1 MIIIK
6 RQILSSLLMSLCL
19 MIVLGGCSFTGSTPK
34 VADKTGYSVQDYQGS
49 QLQLSSKPQR
59 IVSLT
64 LGTDE
69 ILLSLVA
76 PSRLAGLTYLADD
89 PGVSNVVESA
99 KEVPG
104 RVKGNLESVIGLKP
118 DLVIVA
124 NWQPI
129 ELIKSIK
136 DAGIPV
142 YVYKAPTT
150 ISEIKTV
157 IMDLG
162 NLVGEKAKGTEIV
175 TKMDEELASLGD
187 KIKKNPSPK
196 KPVVIHYTLTGATY
210 GKGSLFD
217 DICTY
222 ANVENGVA
230 KAGGS
235 AFESLPK
242 EKIIEVNPDILILPG
257 WDAAGKKDVTAFKA
271 EVQQDPAFQSV
282 SAIKNNKLV
291 IISDKYVSSASQY
304 ITLGVKEIVQFAYP
318 E

>member
-1 MIIIK
+1 MAII
-6 RQILSSLLMSLCL
+6 
-19 MIVLGGCSFTGSTPK
+19 LGGCNFMGSTPK
-34 VADKTGYSVQDYQGS
+34 ILDQSGYSVQDDQGS
-49 QLQLSSKPQR
+49 HLQLSNKPQR

-69 ILLSLVA
+69 ILLSLVD
-76 PSRLAGLTYLADD
+76 PSRLAALTYLADD
-89 PGVSNVVESA
+89 PGVSNVAESA
-99 KEVPG
+99 KQVRG
-104 RVKGNLESVIGLKP
+104 RVKANLESVIAFKP

-124 NWQPI
+124 NWQSI

-142 YVYKAPTT
+142 YVYKAPST
-150 ISEIKTV
+150 ISEIKTI

-162 NLVGEKAKGTEIV
+162 NLVGEGPKGTAIV
-175 TKMDEELASLGD
+175 TKMDEELVALGD
-187 KIKKNPSPK
+187 KIKKNPHPK
-196 KPVVIHYTLTGATY
+196 KQVVIHYTLTGATY

-257 WDAAGKKDVTAFKA
+257 WDATGKTDVNIFKG
-271 EVQQDPAFQSV
+271 EVQHDPAFQSV

-318 E
+318 Q